1 MKVYTNKPKLLKTEI
16 FDEALKL
23 TENDVPCVSMGV
35 RFVSRHKIKKLNA
48 MHRDINKVTDVLSF
62 PMFDT
67 KRKHTLA
74 SFESE
79 RDPITKEL
87 EIGDIVICTHVAR
100 LQARKHKHSFER
112 EVNFLAL
119 HGLLHLLGYD
129 HMTPRDEKQMFS
141 LAESILSAAGLKRG
155 ENV

>member
-79 RDPITKEL
+79 RDPITK
-87 EIGDIVICTHVAR
+87 
-100 LQARKHKHSFER
+100 
-112 EVNFLAL
+112 
-119 HGLLHLLGYD
+119 
-129 HMTPRDEKQMFS
+129 
-141 LAESILSAAGLKRG
+141 
-155 ENV
+155 

>member
-16 FDEALKL
+16 FDEALRL
-23 TENDVPCVSMGV
+23 TENDVACVSVGV
-35 RFVSRHKIKKLNA
+35 RFVSRHAIKKLNA
-48 MHRDINKVTDVLSF
+48 QHRDINKVTDVLSF
-62 PMFDT
+62 PMFET
-67 KRKHTLA
+67 KRKATLA
-74 SFESE
+74 KFESE

-87 EIGDIVICTHVAR
+87 EIGDIVICTYI
-100 LQARKHKHSFER
+100 ARKQAKKFKHSFER

-129 HMTPRDEKQMFS
+129 HMTPRDEKQMFT
-141 LAESILSAAGLKRG
+141 LAENILSAAGLNRG

>member
-1 MKVYTNKPKLLKTEI
+1 MKVYTNKPKLIKTEI
-16 FDEALKL
+16 FDMALAL

-35 RFVSRHKIKKLNA
+35 RFVSPREIKKLNA
-48 MHRDINKVTDVLSF
+48 CHRDINKITDVLSF

-67 KRKHTLA
+67 KRKGSLIK
-74 SFESE
+74 FESE

-87 EIGDIVICTHVAR
+87 EIGDIVICTRVAKA
-100 LQARKHKHSFER
+100 QAKKYKHSFER

-129 HMTPRDEKQMFS
+129 HMTPRDEKQMFT
-141 LAESILSAAGLKRG
+141 LAENILSAAGLNRG
-155 ENV
+155 ANV